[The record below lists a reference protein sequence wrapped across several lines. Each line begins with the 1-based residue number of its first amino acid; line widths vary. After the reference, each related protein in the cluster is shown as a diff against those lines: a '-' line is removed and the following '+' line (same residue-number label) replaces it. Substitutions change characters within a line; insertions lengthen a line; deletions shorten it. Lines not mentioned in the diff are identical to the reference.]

1 MQEDQKFQ
9 PGNHPALRHPQEI
22 PSQHPESYPE
32 EHQAHRRLPHGYPPH
47 FQYPPRPSIF
57 SQTWRFISPI
67 FDITFSTFITSKLI
81 SMLYIASIVVAAL
94 STLSVVIGGFAADV
108 TGGVIVLVLS
118 PLIFL
123 VQLVWFRV
131 LLEIV
136 VIIFKIAES
145 LRSIDQ
151 KFGPKQG

>member
-1 MQEDQKFQ
+1 MQDDHRFQ
-9 PGNHPALRHPQEI
+9 PGNQPAPRSSQDIPQ
-22 PSQHPESYPE
+22 QQPESYPGE
-32 EHQAHRRLPHGYPPH
+32 PQAYQRPHGYPPH
-47 FQYPPRPSIF
+47 FQYPPHPSF
-57 SQTWRFISPI
+57 LGKAWGFISPI
-67 FDITFSTFITSKLI
+67 FDISFSTFITSKLI
-81 SMLYIASIVVAAL
+81 SVLYIASMVVAAL
-94 STLSVVIGGFAADV
+94 STLSILIGSFASDV
-108 TGGVIVLVLS
+108 TGGVIILILS

>member
-1 MQEDQKFQ
+1 LSKAW
-9 PGNHPALRHPQEI
+9 G
-22 PSQHPESYPE
+22 
-32 EHQAHRRLPHGYPPH
+32 
-47 FQYPPRPSIF
+47 
-57 SQTWRFISPI
+57 FISPI
-67 FDITFSTFITSKLI
+67 FDISFSTFITSKLI
-81 SMLYIASIVVAAL
+81 SVLYIASMALAAL
-94 STLSVVIGGFAADV
+94 STLSIVIGSFASDV
-108 TGGVIVLVLS
+108 TGGVVVLLLS